1 MHLVHIFEGENL
13 MKINATENDITTS
26 EYLSKILSNS
36 TVNGNVEATKDQA
49 ILRLHQIHTL
59 ISNCDDKEALKSVIQ
74 HLNCAIGVI
83 TAIKQ

>member
-1 MHLVHIFEGENL
+1 

-26 EYLSKILSNS
+26 EPLNTNEDFSKILPNS

-59 ISNCDDKEALKSVIQ
+59 ISNCDDKEALKSFIQ
-74 HLNCAIGVI
+74 HCTV
-83 TAIKQ
+83 Q